1 MLLLLNKIY
10 FAKLQH
16 WLGRGDLCNARK
28 KTFFSREMFPRWL
41 NEEVASLPSRSYW
54 GSSEVCAPHRP
65 LVHLLLLAQSWS
77 FLCINMKIKHRCKSL
92 EQTYQQK
99 SKRKK
104 EENRRV
110 LKNTQKYWILFLVLF
125 ILGFVVP
132 NPIMVKV
139 WDWSWLLNMW
149 IVQFCHK
156 LYILVFLHNF

>member
-16 WLGRGDLCNARK
+16 WLVRGDLGNARK

-77 FLCINMKIKHRCKSL
+77 FLCTNMKIKHRCKSL

-99 SKRKK
+99 SKR
-104 EENRRV
+104 
-110 LKNTQKYWILFLVLF
+110 F

-156 LYILVFLHNF
+156 FYILVVFFLHNF

>member
-99 SKRKK
+99 SKRKTFDECEMDTK
-104 EENRRV
+104 
-110 LKNTQKYWILFLVLF
+110 ILNSLFSPIYIRICGSKSDHGQGLGLVLTLEHVDCT
-125 ILGFVVP
+125 IL
-132 NPIMVKV
+132 
-139 WDWSWLLNMW
+139 S
-149 IVQFCHK
+149 
-156 LYILVFLHNF
+156 